1 MDGLGVLGPADFDI
15 AVVDVETTGFAA
27 QHADRIIEIAIVRLS
42 ARGELLDEFETLV
55 NPHRDVGPSH
65 VHGIRACDVRD
76 APTFAEVAGD
86 IALRLQ
92 GAVFVAHN
100 ASFDRRFVIAEFGR
114 LGHVVS
120 PSPHLCTMHLA
131 GVAGLSG
138 RRLDICCEECG
149 VMLADHHSALCD
161 ARATANLFQTLL
173 SRRGM
178 SLSEALVS
186 FHETPP
192 QPLPWPALPVGAR
205 RLTRRESATL
215 WETPSTYVADLVR
228 RVSAAGL
235 GGAVETSAYTE
246 LLDRVLED
254 RQVTRAEVEGLADL
268 ALLLD
273 MTAVQVVQ
281 SHQNYL
287 EALASV
293 AWSDGLLTESEAAD
307 LRRVGA
313 LLGLDGETA
322 RSTVEGCAGGFSGAC
337 LPLPSLAGESVCF
350 TGQLQRE
357 VEGLPMERGE
367 AERLAQGAGLLV
379 KSGVSK
385 KLDILVCADPD
396 SQSAKARKARQ
407 YGVRI
412 MAEEAFWRAIEG

>member
-1 MDGLGVLGPADFDI
+1 
-15 AVVDVETTGFAA
+15 
-27 QHADRIIEIAIVRLS
+27 
-42 ARGELLDEFETLV
+42 
-55 NPHRDVGPSH
+55 
-65 VHGIRACDVRD
+65 
-76 APTFAEVAGD
+76 
-86 IALRLQ
+86 
-92 GAVFVAHN
+92 
-100 ASFDRRFVIAEFGR
+100 
-114 LGHVVS
+114 
-120 PSPHLCTMHLA
+120 
-131 GVAGLSG
+131 
-138 RRLDICCEECG
+138 
-149 VMLADHHSALCD
+149 
-161 ARATANLFQTLL
+161 
-173 SRRGM
+173 
-178 SLSEALVS
+178 
-186 FHETPP
+186 
-192 QPLPWPALPVGAR
+192 
-205 RLTRRESATL
+205 
-215 WETPSTYVADLVR
+215 VADLVR